1 MTYLTTA
8 RQALRSDK
16 REPLQEPTKDL
27 STKPATNIRA
37 VEISFYDHEVYV
49 DDKLIASIS
58 HDDDDFVTQRWM
70 VIINEVEVYRAN
82 TWAKSY
88 NYIIWHYSQGT
99 LPTQQQQVEA
109 VTTENSIMVEISES
123 SEKFGFDLYED
134 GIYYND
140 VKLGSVGYTNG
151 NWWVTR
157 ASSQQNHKISC
168 DSAFSGM
175 WLLCIPLASPN
186 ADASNK
192 RTYFVDTQSEISHR
206 ESLLDKPCDELTAI
220 EWEQLKKYKP
230 LPENVVLVTA

>member
-1 MTYLTTA
+1 
-8 RQALRSDK
+8 
-16 REPLQEPTKDL
+16 L

-58 HDDDDFVTQRWM
+58 HDEDDFVTQRWI
-70 VIINEVEVYRAN
+70 VIINSVEIHRAN
-82 TWAKSY
+82 TWAKCY
-88 NYIIWHYSQGT
+88 NYITWHYNQGT
-99 LPTQQQQVEA
+99 LPTQQQQVET
-109 VTTENSIMVEISES
+109 VTTGNSIMVEISES
-123 SEKFGFDLYED
+123 CEKLGLDLYED
-134 GIYYND
+134 GIYYNE
-140 VKLGSVGYTNG
+140 VKLGSVGCTNG

-157 ASSQQNHKISC
+157 ASSQQHHEIAC
-168 DSAFSGM
+168 DSAFSSV

-192 RTYFVDTQSEISHR
+192 CTYFVDAQSEISHR

-230 LPENVVLVTA
+230 LPENMVLLTA